1 MKLRIE
7 HTTTLLLFVVILLAG
22 CSGCAQKNLQ
32 HTEQA
37 QQPDDTTL
45 DKTPIPGDKTAPIQ
59 TDGVKPRG
67 KTATLS
73 AEQFKDFEYLAT
85 LKGVDAIEISR
96 ENIGGIP
103 RPWAP
108 LVVPLEWWI
117 RHVETLDELFIAA
130 RQNKITVEESNEKV
144 LQSLREYGL
153 VAYAQLDIELR
164 GSIDD
169 KLSNLII
176 NRAYAE
182 NPDDFDTLLMWVYAG
197 GNAGDRSYGAA
208 KTSGARRLSEMDP
221 DHPWV
226 LHYLSK
232 CLLGPNPKEALVYA
246 QRAQA
251 RDARYLRLG
260 VEGACYYQLG
270 DYDKALASLRRSYRY
285 AMDTSQ
291 PDYIIDALSFWISTV
306 KSVVDSSGAGE
317 AVREKKRKGALPLL
331 GPDLPTRLFHR
342 H

>member
-7 HTTTLLLFVVILLAG
+7 TIITLLTFTIMLLAG
-22 CSGCAQKNLQ
+22 CSGCAQKNVQ
-32 HTEQA
+32 PP
-37 QQPDDTTL
+37 QQIEVPEDETS
-45 DKTPIPGDKTAPIQ
+45 IPKENPIQ
-59 TDGVKPRG
+59 TKENGANGVKPKPSG
-67 KTATLS
+67 KTVKLS
-73 AEQFKDFEYLAT
+73 AEQFKDFEYLTT

-103 RPWAP
+103 LPWDP
-108 LVVPLEWWI
+108 LVVPLERWKKY
-117 RHVETLDELFIAA
+117 VETLDELRIAA
-130 RQNKITVEESNEKV
+130 RQKTITDEEYEAKL
-144 LQSLREYGL
+144 LQNLREYGL
-153 VAYAQLDIELR
+153 VANAQLTIEVR
-164 GSIDD
+164 GSSGRRGKNVI
-169 KLSNLII
+169 NL
-176 NRAYAE
+176 AYAE
-182 NPDDFDTLLMWVYAG
+182 NPDDFDTLLMWVLAG
-197 GNAGDRSYGAA
+197 GGPEDRSYGAA
-208 KTSGARRLSEMDP
+208 KTAGARRLYEMDP

-251 RDARYLRLG
+251 RDTRYLRLG

-291 PDYIIDALSFWISTV
+291 PSQCIEALGFWISTV
-306 KSVVDSSGAGE
+306 KSVVDSGGAGE
-317 AVREKKRKGALPLL
+317 AVREKKRKGGLPLF